1 MWNFFFSPEEKE
13 NSFVEPNK
21 NSWIFVVIFI
31 ILCVELSE
39 KENTGKNV
47 FHRIKINK

>member
-21 NSWIFVVIFI
+21 NSWV
-31 ILCVELSE
+31 VELSE